1 MREGCSHAKVGD
13 KQLHYPSARV
23 KGKTLLG
30 KQCRVNFKVVVE
42 DEQLVVNS
50 SVFVEELLRQL

>member
-1 MREGCSHAKVGD
+1 MREGRSHAKIGD
-13 KQLHYPSARV
+13 QQLHYPSACV

-30 KQCRVNFKVVVE
+30 QQCWVNFKVVVE